1 MGAGE
6 LTCVGADVDRLG
18 ADAAVDLDVLLGEAR
33 AELGDLGDAALE
45 ELLAAATC
53 AWEDGAGWGGQ
64 RTDGAE
70 GTVGA
75 GHGPG

>member
-53 AWEDGAGWGGQ
+53 ATGRGGVVSGQ
-64 RTDGAE
+64 MARGR
-70 GTVGA
+70 
-75 GHGPG
+75 